1 MVLRPAVDEQ
11 DGRPVHVAPLAHVE
25 AQATAAFHRVRLHP
39 TGRALLCPGLRD
51 RCHVSPP
58 RVRRHDAIVAARGR
72 ERIGRSALSFAG
84 GLPIFR
90 SRGPYE
96 RFPGGWSGAILAG
109 WRRARARRSSDAYRS
124 SRSSGARSTRHGR
137 EEARPSSSPEKRA
150 SARPGSQ
157 SELATRARDAG
168 FDVRLGR
175 SIDLVG
181 TDLPYQPFVEALRPL
196 ADLRPVD
203 GRTAGSQLRVFEETL
218 AMLTDH
224 AAEAPVLLVLEDL
237 HWADTSTLDLVVF
250 LAHNLADRRVLLLAT
265 YRADELSSAER
276 MRRLADGVRRSGS
289 ALLLDLGPLAP
300 EELSALLAAH
310 THAPTPAALSDAII
324 DRSEGNPFFAEE
336 LLAAADGQSDEL
348 PRGLRDLL
356 LQRVARLDRPTQSLL
371 RLAAA
376 AGRDVGYPLLLAL
389 AALPERD
396 VRESLRL
403 AVEHG
408 VLVAEQATGSFR
420 FRHALLAEA
429 IYSTILPG
437 EREELHAKLAEELAR
452 SGAASAAEL
461 APHWAAAGRSAEALV
476 ASVEAARQAEE
487 VFGLA
492 EALAHLERAL
502 ALWPEVP
509 DAAELVQVDLAE
521 LCSWAAE
528 LASQTGAAPR
538 AVELAQRAIALVEKG
553 DALRAARLYDRLG
566 RYLHESGRT
575 DAALSAFE
583 RVVELVP
590 ARPPSAERAQA
601 LAALAHGLM
610 LAWRFDESLTI
621 CEQALAL
628 ARATGQSAVELR
640 VLVDLGRDLAYL
652 GRADEGLAYLGRALE
667 LAEESGDPT
676 ALLQAYISLT
686 DVLTMLGRPQES
698 ARVARRGLEVVRPY
712 GIDSTVL
719 VANAIEAMLA
729 IGEWDEADSATAAAL
744 RSITANFPYMLLMMR
759 ADIEL
764 GRGDFEA
771 ARAHLEAALPTLRE
785 DRGQGIYDVFL
796 AELGLWERRW
806 TEADQA
812 VRDGLARASSR
823 QAAQLRVWFC
833 AKGLRAHAE
842 LAALA
847 RARRDADAVHA
858 WLAQAGRLI
867 AVARRGAEEASA
879 VTPNTAGW
887 LALAEA
893 EYERAQRRRAAGAV
907 VRRGGDVA
915 AARAPAARGLLPL
928 APGRGARRR
937 RRVTRRGERAPR
949 RSARRRD
956 PDRGKASAARARA
969 ARRAGAAR
977 SHVAGRRAPRRRA
990 GPERGPRS
998 DHARGGGPHPRL
1010 PWLHQPRDRPDTR
1023 HQRQDRERPRLAHPA
1038 QARRAEPARSGRN
1051 RAPPR
1056 LADRRRAG
1064 RRA

>member
-1 MVLRPAVDEQ
+1 MEARASATFI
-11 DGRPVHVAPLAHVE
+11 GRVPELE
-25 AQATAAFHRVRLHP
+25 EL
-39 TGRALLCPGLRD
+39 GRALD
-51 RCHVSPP
+51 
-58 RVRRHDAIVAARGR
+58 
-72 ERIGRSALSFAG
+72 E
-84 GLPIFR
+84 
-90 SRGPYE
+90 
-96 RFPGGWSGAILAG
+96 
-109 WRRARARRSSDAYRS
+109 
-124 SRSSGARSTRHGR
+124 ARSGRGTTVLVAGEAGIGKTRL
-137 EEARPSSSPEKRA
+137 AA
-150 SARPGSQ
+150 
-157 SELATRARDAG
+157 ELATRARDAG
-168 FDVRLGR
+168 LDVRLGR

-196 ADLRPVD
+196 ADLRPVE

-218 AMLTDH
+218 AMLTDR
-224 AAEAPVLLVLEDL
+224 AAETPVLLVLEDL

-250 LAHNLADRRVLLLAT
+250 LAHNLADRQVLLLGT

-289 ALLLDLGPLAP
+289 ALLLDLEPLAP

-310 THAPTPAALSDAII
+310 TQAPTPAALSDAII

-336 LLAAADGQSDEL
+336 LLAAAEGQSDEL
-348 PRGLRDLL
+348 PRRLRDLL
-356 LQRVARLDRPTQSLL
+356 LQRVARLDRPTQNLL

-389 AALPERD
+389 AALPESA

-403 AVEHG
+403 SVEHG
-408 VLVAEQATGSFR
+408 VLVAVQATGSFR

-437 EREELHAKLAEELAR
+437 EREELHAKLAEELTR
-452 SGAASAAEL
+452 SGAVSAAEL
-461 APHWAAAGRSAEALV
+461 APHWEAAGRSTDALV
-476 ASVEAARQAEE
+476 ASVDAARQAEE

-492 EALAHLERAL
+492 EALAHVERAL

-521 LCSWAAE
+521 LCSWAAK

-538 AVELAQRAIALVEKG
+538 AVELAQRAIALVEEG
-553 DALRAARLYDRLG
+553 DALRAARFYDRLG

-590 ARPPSAERAQA
+590 GRPPSAERAQA

-640 VLVDLGRDLAYL
+640 LLLDLGRDLAYL
-652 GRADEGLAYLGRALE
+652 GRADEGLVYLGRALG
-667 LAEESGDPT
+667 LAEESGDLT

-893 EYERAQRRRAAGAV
+893 EYERARGVVRPELWSEAAETWHQLERPPIAAYCRWREAEALVAAGASRAEASAPLGDARAV
-907 VRRGGDVA
+907 AIRIGAKPLLRELELLAERARLDVTSQDTVSPDSEQGLKEVLGLTTREAEVLTLVSRGYTNREIAQALVISVKTASVHVSHILRKLDAPNRLEA
-915 AARAPAARGLLPL
+915 AAIAQRL
-928 APGRGARRR
+928 APPHSGL
-937 RRVTRRGERAPR
+937 
-949 RSARRRD
+949 
-956 PDRGKASAARARA
+956 
-969 ARRAGAAR
+969 
-977 SHVAGRRAPRRRA
+977 GRR
-990 GPERGPRS
+990 
-998 DHARGGGPHPRL
+998 
-1010 PWLHQPRDRPDTR
+1010 TR
-1023 HQRQDRERPRLAHPA
+1023 
-1038 QARRAEPARSGRN
+1038 
-1051 RAPPR
+1051 
-1056 LADRRRAG
+1056 
-1064 RRA
+1064 